1 MHFFVFTKTLAQ
13 FQPPNWKRII
23 FIISLLSVW
32 SILPRPNL
40 NFPIFD
46 WLGYDPHT
54 YNTLHSNY
62 LLPGHVG
69 IHPAMSLPIVVIHLL
84 DHIVRVDARA
94 VIWEI
99 QGLVQRDGLDEG
111 AVLFVLVVGAKEAQG
126 VHPVVAEL
134 DLLLILKCKGNYFSE
149 IAL

>member
-1 MHFFVFTKTLAQ
+1 
-13 FQPPNWKRII
+13 
-23 FIISLLSVW
+23 
-32 SILPRPNL
+32 
-40 NFPIFD
+40 
-46 WLGYDPHT
+46 
-54 YNTLHSNY
+54 
-62 LLPGHVG
+62 
-69 IHPAMSLPIVVIHLL
+69 MSLPIVVIHLL